1 MKESLSLIQV
11 VDYTVVKECLSVNKV
26 IDCFSVDCIP
36 VKERLSVIQ
45 VVDCTPVKE
54 GLYCDSSCR
63 LFFSL
68 KECLSVIVPGENIN
82 SPNLNLQPF
91 FFYSYSENTTCSEK
105 IMARAFNRRMYKLEK
120 VMMKN
125 SCFQI
130 ITQEHDCFIITP

>member
-91 FFYSYSENTTCSEK
+91 FFIATVKTRPVLKRSW
-105 IMARAFNRRMYKLEK
+105 
-120 VMMKN
+120 
-125 SCFQI
+125 
-130 ITQEHDCFIITP
+130 QELSTEGCTNWKRS